1 MGNMMPLW
9 TGQETQLIPDLN
21 ALHTTGHAV
30 VPVPWT
36 PPAQL
41 LAAVSSTRVPS
52 LFSKSPGKM
61 RECPMPRPHP
71 PATAWEPSLAHTC
84 VSFAPSFPD
93 SGEQMPFLELPVA
106 IGSLL
111 TWILFGLMSAS

>member
-1 MGNMMPLW
+1 MHF
-9 TGQETQLIPDLN
+9 TQLDL
-21 ALHTTGHAV
+21 
-30 VPVPWT
+30 PWCQCRGRL
-36 PPAQL
+36 PAQL
-41 LAAVSSTRVPS
+41 PAAVSPARVPF
-52 LFSKSPGKM
+52 LFSKSPGKVC
-61 RECPMPRPHP
+61 ECPVPHP
-71 PATAWEPSLAHTC
+71 HPLATAGEPLLAHTC